1 MRVLYYHEDPA
12 RHASSLMIMLP
23 GALQDPEEFRH
34 TGFVDALR
42 GYHPDFDVALVDP
55 ALQFIGDA
63 PEPDTVRALHD
74 SVVRPALAN
83 YSRIWMTG
91 ISLGGFLALSHAAC
105 YPGQLKGL
113 CLLAPYPGTRMRRQ
127 EPVLQEGTPASP
139 DGEGGVDL
147 EQSVWHW
154 LRCREQDATRL
165 WLGYGAQDRFA
176 DGLRKMEKWMPQQR
190 AEVIDGGHDWDA
202 WQRLWDA
209 FLRSDYLRQV

>member
-63 PEPDTVRALHD
+63 LEPDTVRALHD

-105 YPGQLKGL
+105 YPGQLEGL

-127 EPVLQEGTPASP
+127 EPVLQDGTPAS
-139 DGEGGVDL
+139 
-147 EQSVWHW
+147 
-154 LRCREQDATRL
+154 
-165 WLGYGAQDRFA
+165 
-176 DGLRKMEKWMPQQR
+176 
-190 AEVIDGGHDWDA
+190 
-202 WQRLWDA
+202 
-209 FLRSDYLRQV
+209 